1 MKIEVY
7 AVLKDYFEKEF
18 TLQRSLHDIN
28 DLRSFLIDKNPKAA
42 AVLTT
47 SRFAVDNEFVDN
59 NYILKENDHISI
71 MPPSSGG

>member
-1 MKIEVY
+1 MKIQVY

-18 TLQRSLHDIN
+18 TLEQSFDNIN
-28 DLRSFLIDKNPKAA
+28 NLRSFLIDKNPAA
-42 AVLTT
+42 ADVLTI

-59 NYILKENDHISI
+59 DHTLKENDQISI